1 MKKNIITVIIPVYNS
16 EKYLEKT
23 IKSILEQTYNNYELI
38 LIDNGSTDNSAEIC
52 KKYQEKDKRVKFYI
66 QSKKGVSNARNM
78 GIEKATGEFICFVD
92 SDDYIEKDMLN
103 SYMDIYIKY
112 KPDLIV
118 SGFFSEVED
127 IDGKVQMDEI
137 YCDDKNYPNI
147 EEIKKDLL
155 QVNTL
160 FNMQKCFYH
169 YIRGRGTTITGKY
182 IKNLYEIRL
191 KENQEFKEYFDKFG
205 IEKSNYEEFCARR
218 HIERTLGCIENLF
231 NEECNM

>member
-1 MKKNIITVIIPVYNS
+1 
-16 EKYLEKT
+16 
-23 IKSILEQTYNNYELI
+23 
-38 LIDNGSTDNSAEIC
+38 
-52 KKYQEKDKRVKFYI
+52 
-66 QSKKGVSNARNM
+66 
-78 GIEKATGEFICFVD
+78 
-92 SDDYIEKDMLN
+92 
-103 SYMDIYIKY
+103 
-112 KPDLIV
+112 
-118 SGFFSEVED
+118 
-127 IDGKVQMDEI
+127 MDEI

-147 EEIKKDLL
+147 EEIKKDFVTLWDKHLLYNIWNKMYKREIIEKHNIKFPDYNWGEDIEFNKEYLL

-231 NEECNM
+231 NEECNMSFKEKYKKIKQIIYDETTREELKKMKPQSKKVKILLIPYRIKSVLLAMIMGKGLAFCKKKLPKLFNSLKNKR

>member
-1 MKKNIITVIIPVYNS
+1 MKKPELLAPAGSFEKAKVAFMYGADAVYCGTAS
-16 EKYLEKT
+16 LSLRSRAEVDDDDLEKT

-147 EEIKKDLL
+147 EEIKKDFVTLWDKHLLYNIWNKMYKREIIEKHNIKFLLL
-155 QVNTL
+155 QSMV
-160 FNMQKCFYH
+160 Q
-169 YIRGRGTTITGKY
+169 
-182 IKNLYEIRL
+182 IRL
-191 KENQEFKEYFDKFG
+191 
-205 IEKSNYEEFCARR
+205 S
-218 HIERTLGCIENLF
+218 
-231 NEECNM
+231 

>member
-147 EEIKKDLL
+147 EEIKKDFVTLWDKHLL
-155 QVNTL
+155 YNIW
-160 FNMQKCFYH
+160 NKMYK
-169 YIRGRGTTITGKY
+169 R
-182 IKNLYEIRL
+182 EI
-191 KENQEFKEYFDKFG
+191 NWIF
-205 IEKSNYEEFCARR
+205 S
-218 HIERTLGCIENLF
+218 
-231 NEECNM
+231 

>member
-1 MKKNIITVIIPVYNS
+1 MKKNIITIIIPVYNS

-52 KKYQEKDKRVKFYI
+52 KKYQEKDERVKFYI
-66 QSKKGVSNARNM
+66 QSKKGVSNARNR

-137 YCDDKNYPNI
+137 YCDDKNYSNI
-147 EEIKKDLL
+147 E
-155 QVNTL
+155 
-160 FNMQKCFYH
+160 
-169 YIRGRGTTITGKY
+169 
-182 IKNLYEIRL
+182 
-191 KENQEFKEYFDKFG
+191 
-205 IEKSNYEEFCARR
+205 
-218 HIERTLGCIENLF
+218 
-231 NEECNM
+231 